1 MEDEEMEKKV
11 QQYLQR
17 KGFRLTELALQEE
30 RNRLSTSAV
39 SDVALARLDGRFPLD
54 SYLGFL
60 ISSAGVGFG
69 CFSNSRPSF
78 GASNLAD
85 LWNLFQLGLYFG
97 CSKYKAAVLSLDC
110 RFDYLA
116 GFGMSYCCWVC
127 RL

>member
-1 MEDEEMEKKV
+1 MEKKV

-39 SDVALARLDGRFPLD
+39 SDVALSRLDGRFPLAR
-54 SYLGFL
+54 YLGFL
-60 ISSAGVGFG
+60 IPSVGGGFV
-69 CFSNSRPSF
+69 CFSKSRTSF
-78 GASNLAD
+78 GVANLAG
-85 LWNLFQLGLYFG
+85 LWNLLELGLYFG

-116 GFGMSYCCWVC
+116 GSSMSYCCWVC